1 MSGGA
6 FGNMLTM
13 FPETQIMVDYFD
25 QQPLHGGGYGP
36 RTDKSKVRG
45 MLQCTTGRRVR
56 TANGYK
62 VIGRGMRFWTEAPLQ
77 AGRFISD
84 GVYVYALA
92 IPASDDWEREAGFYI
107 YDCERVLGQD
117 GTEIV
122 EPSFTHGT
130 GQLA

>member
-1 MSGGA
+1 MSGA

-13 FPETQIMVDYFD
+13 FPETQIFVDYFD

-36 RTDKSKVRG
+36 RTDFAKVRG
-45 MLQCTTGRRVR
+45 ILRCTGGRRVK
-56 TANGYK
+56 TENGYK
-62 VIGRGMRFWTEAPLQ
+62 VIGRAMSFWTETKLQ

-92 IPASDDWEREAGFYI
+92 IPAQGDWEIEGGFYQ
-107 YDCERVLGQD
+107 YDCERVTGAD

-122 EPSFTHGT
+122 EPSFNHGI
-130 GQLA
+130 GSLS